1 MSVTRRLAVITG
13 LAPRS
18 EGSIEG
24 ALTALGRRGWHVLR
38 RPRLGSAHL
47 DHVVFGPGG
56 LFLVL
61 ARSGGGRLRPEWAAE
76 AIEQAHALERLT
88 GRRATPLVVL
98 MRSSAGWAQARPFHG
113 AEIMPVGE
121 LPEYLVG
128 HGHVLSPSAISALH
142 AGLRL
147 AQAA

>member
-13 LAPRS
+13 LAPRG
-18 EGSIEG
+18 EGSIESALQPLRG
-24 ALTALGRRGWHVLR
+24 AGWHVLR
-38 RPRLGSAHL
+38 RPRIGTANL

-61 ARSGGGRLRPEWAAE
+61 ARSGGGRVRPEWAAE
-76 AIEQAHALERLT
+76 AIAQAQALERLT
-88 GRRATPLVVL
+88 GREATPLVIL
-98 MRSSAGWAQARPFHG
+98 MRSAGWVEARPFHG
-113 AEIMPVGE
+113 AELLPLSE
-121 LPEYLVG
+121 LAAHLVG
-128 HGHVLSPSAISALH
+128 CGHVLSPRAVSAMY

>member
-13 LAPRS
+13 LAPRG
-18 EGSIEG
+18 EGSIDSALHGLRG
-24 ALTALGRRGWHVLR
+24 AGWHVLR
-38 RPRLGSAHL
+38 RPRLGTAHL

-76 AIEQAHALERLT
+76 AIAQADAIERLT
-88 GRRATPLVVL
+88 GRKATPLVVL
-98 MRSSAGWAQARPFHG
+98 MRSADWTQVRPFHG
-113 AEIMPVGE
+113 AEILPVAE
-121 LPEYLVG
+121 LAEHLVSR
-128 HGHVLSPSAISALH
+128 GHVLSPSAVSALY